1 MFWIILVAA
10 ILIGSVVLAI
20 IWRDEDFVFFGVL
33 TAFLVGLIGAGVFF
47 LAGCCFTPDEVYETN
62 ETDICALTD
71 NTGTFFVGRYHSDSS
86 IFYSYLEET
95 DDGGKVVGKIDA
107 KDAILYDDE
116 KEQPYIVEFKKH
128 NSNPFVRFFFCTD
141 RTKYEIHIPPESIRY
156 DYSVDLK

>member
-1 MFWIILVAA
+1 MFWIILAA
-10 ILIGSVVLAI
+10 AVFIAGIVLAI
-20 IWRDEDFVFFGVL
+20 IWKEEFVVIFGVL
-33 TAFLVGLIGAGVFF
+33 AALLVGLIGLGAF
-47 LAGCCFTPDEVYETN
+47 LGFGELFTPDEVYEIN

-86 IFYSYLEET
+86 IFYSYLEKT

-156 DYSVDLK
+156 DYGVDLK

>member
-1 MFWIILVAA
+1 MFWIILTAA
-10 ILIGSVVLAI
+10 VFIAGIVLAI
-20 IWRDEDFVFFGVL
+20 IWKEEFVVIFGVL
-33 TAFLVGLIGAGVFF
+33 AAFLVSLIGFGAF
-47 LAGCCFTPDEVYETN
+47 LGFGGLFTPDEVYEIN

-86 IFYSYLEET
+86 IFYSYLEKT

-156 DYSVDLK
+156 DYGVDLK

>member
-1 MFWIILVAA
+1 MFWIILAA
-10 ILIGSVVLAI
+10 AVFIAGIVLAI
-20 IWRDEDFVFFGVL
+20 IWKEEVVVIFGVL
-33 TAFLVGLIGAGVFF
+33 AALLVGLIGLGAF
-47 LAGCCFTPDEVYETN
+47 LGFGELFTPDEVYEIN

-71 NTGTFFVGRYHSDSS
+71 NTGTFFVGRYHSGSS
-86 IFYSYLEET
+86 IFYSYLEKT